1 MAETPVPARAIS
13 AEVELAILDH
23 LPEPV
28 ILLGERREVI
38 FANKAAVELLEAS
51 FFRRDLAQSFRH
63 PSVLEVADAVL
74 AGESER
80 SAEIDILVPVPRILL
95 VRAIR
100 VETPASSPV
109 RALLTLQDM
118 THARQAEQM
127 RQDFVANVSHELRSP
142 VAAIVG
148 FIETLRGPARED
160 PEARER
166 FLAIMSEEA
175 SRMARLIDDLLS
187 LSRVEATEHVRP
199 RELADIEGILRGV
212 GELLAR
218 RASERQM
225 QIRIELG
232 EKLAPVPGNRDELSE
247 VFHNL
252 IDNAVKYGRAGTP
265 IRVHAQPVQ
274 RIPNLGVAGI
284 AVVVEN
290 EGEGIEAEHVPRLT
304 ERFYRVDKGR
314 SRKLGGTGLGLAI
327 VKHIVNHHRGR
338 LAIESEVG
346 KGARFTVYLPG
357 PR

>member
-1 MAETPVPARAIS
+1 MGR
-13 AEVELAILDH
+13 
-23 LPEPV
+23 
-28 ILLGERREVI
+28 
-38 FANKAAVELLEAS
+38 
-51 FFRRDLAQSFRH
+51 
-63 PSVLEVADAVL
+63 
-74 AGESER
+74 
-80 SAEIDILVPVPRILL
+80 
-95 VRAIR
+95 
-100 VETPASSPV
+100 
-109 RALLTLQDM
+109 
-118 THARQAEQM
+118 
-127 RQDFVANVSHELRSP
+127 
-142 VAAIVG
+142 
-148 FIETLRGPARED
+148 
-160 PEARER
+160 
-166 FLAIMSEEA
+166 
-175 SRMARLIDDLLS
+175 
-187 LSRVEATEHVRP
+187 

>member
-118 THARQAEQM
+118 THARQTEQM

-142 VAAIVG
+142 VAAIVR

-187 LSRVEATEHVRP
+187 LSR
-199 RELADIEGILRGV
+199 
-212 GELLAR
+212 
-218 RASERQM
+218 
-225 QIRIELG
+225 
-232 EKLAPVPGNRDELSE
+232 
-247 VFHNL
+247 
-252 IDNAVKYGRAGTP
+252 
-265 IRVHAQPVQ
+265 
-274 RIPNLGVAGI
+274 
-284 AVVVEN
+284 
-290 EGEGIEAEHVPRLT
+290 
-304 ERFYRVDKGR
+304 
-314 SRKLGGTGLGLAI
+314 
-327 VKHIVNHHRGR
+327 
-338 LAIESEVG
+338 
-346 KGARFTVYLPG
+346 
-357 PR
+357 